1 MRLGRK
7 LRLVLCLIRAR
18 VRVREAMR
26 VGFEGTQRVRCTNRV
41 VLGLYVILL
50 YRIIC
55 IRVILLN
62 ITS

>member
-26 VGFEGTQRVRCTNRV
+26 AGFEGTQRVRCTIRV
-41 VLGLYVILL
+41 VLGLYVILM
-50 YRIIC
+50 YQMIC
-55 IRVILLN
+55 IRVVLLN
-62 ITS
+62 VTS